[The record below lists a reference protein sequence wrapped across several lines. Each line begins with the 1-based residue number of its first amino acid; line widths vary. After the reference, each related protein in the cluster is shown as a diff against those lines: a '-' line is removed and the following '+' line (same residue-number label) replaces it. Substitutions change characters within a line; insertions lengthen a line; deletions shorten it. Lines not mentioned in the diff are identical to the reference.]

1 MDTMQP
7 VAPVVL
13 AGPHVRLEPLTLAHI
28 PALVDAAT
36 RGPRETF
43 GWTYVPVDEAE
54 MRRYVEIALG
64 DRRAVAFATVAGGR
78 VVGSTRFCN
87 LEYWEW
93 RPGSPQQRPAGH
105 ADAVEIGW
113 TWLAPEAQRTAVN
126 TAAKLLM
133 LGHAFEAWEVRRVIL
148 KTDHRNARSRA
159 AIERLGAKLEGLLR
173 ANQPAVDDTPRT
185 SALYSIMP
193 EEWPEIRARLEARLQ
208 RAT

>member
-1 MDTMQP
+1 METMQP
-7 VAPVVL
+7 VATVVL

-28 PALVDAAT
+28 PGLVDAST
-36 RGPRETF
+36 TGSRQTF
-43 GWTYVPVDEAE
+43 GWTHVPVDEAA
-54 MRRYVEIALG
+54 MRRYVETALG
-64 DRRAVAFATVAGGR
+64 DRRAVAFATVADGR

-87 LEYWEW
+87 IEHWDWL
-93 RPGSPQQRPAGH
+93 PGSPQQRPPGH

-113 TWLAPEAQRTAVN
+113 TWLAASAQRTSVN
-126 TAAKLLM
+126 TEAKLLM
-133 LGHAFEAWEVRRVIL
+133 LGHAFEVWEVRRVTL

-185 SALYSIMP
+185 SALYSILP
-193 EEWPEIRARLEARLQ
+193 EEWPEIRARLEDRLQ